1 MSQIDKL
8 KQSFRDCRSTFPYRE
23 FERLLRAV
31 GFEPLKAGKT
41 GGARRKFMH
50 HLTGKQIWLHE
61 PHDGQMR
68 PMMVRNQQEYLTELG
83 LL

>member
-8 KQSFRDCRSTFPYRE
+8 KQAFRDCHGTFPYRE
-23 FERLLRAV
+23 FERLIRAI

-50 HLTGKQIWLHE
+50 RVTGKQIWLHE
-61 PHDGQMR
+61 PHDGEMR
-68 PMMVRNQQEYLTELG
+68 RLMVRDQQQYLRELG